1 MSIKQTLEQIR
12 QKFTIA
18 DFGVKE
24 MEIRQGAVLP
34 LLAEMGWNVFDT
46 TGSVK
51 PEYTV
56 EMDGQN
62 KRSVDFALYGE
73 YIKTPFAL
81 IETKKRGD
89 VLKAEDQLFE
99 YLYREGAPLAII
111 TDGRKWQLYWTTGP
125 VKYKERLFYSCDICD
140 DSLDEIAAI
149 LPTFL
154 GFKQVRSGK
163 AEEAIRSE
171 YAKKSSDSRIAEVL
185 GELWPATIKLH
196 LPQLINSFNELT
208 RSELNAVASET
219 LLKEHFSNLYKL
231 DLSSADLDVG
241 STREKIKVKQKDGSA
256 ANSKTPTQQPPA
268 SGFTLM
274 GHHFPANSAIDALKQ
289 VYELLEA
296 RDSKWPDQMLAIQ
309 KSKSRPA
316 ISKTNG
322 VYSGRSD
329 GRQRTREL
337 SFGWWMDTNLS
348 VKQVKSLIHRACMVA
363 NLEFGRDL
371 IVHF

>member
-1 MSIKQTLEQIR
+1 MSIKHTLEQIR
-12 QKFTIA
+12 QKFTSP

-56 EMDGQN
+56 EMEGQN

-73 YIKTPFAL
+73 FIKMPFAL

-111 TDGRKWQLYWTTGP
+111 TDGRKWHLYWTTGP

-140 DSLDEIAAI
+140 DNLDEIAAM

-163 AEEAIRSE
+163 AEEAIRRE
-171 YAKKSSDSRIAEVL
+171 YDKKSSDSRIAEVL
-185 GELWPATIKLH
+185 GELWPATIKQH
-196 LPQLINSFNELT
+196 LPQLITTFNELT

-219 LLKEHFSNLYKL
+219 LLKEHFNNLYGL

-241 STREKIKVKQKDGSA
+241 NALPKTQLKQKSGA
-256 ANSKTPTQQPPA
+256 AKQAEASTAQISPA

-289 VYELLEA
+289 VYEQLEA
-296 RDSKWPDQMLAIQ
+296 RDSNWPERMAALQ
-309 KSKSRPA
+309 KSKRRPA
-316 ISKTNG
+316 ISPTPD
-322 VYSGRSD
+322 VYMST
-329 GRQRTREL
+329 QRKNYRKL
-337 SFGWWMDTNLS
+337 SFGWWMDTNFS
-348 VKQVKSLIHRACMVA
+348 VSSIKKLVKTACSVA
-363 NLEFGRDL
+363 GLKFGTDL
-371 IVHF
+371 QLHF